1 MPKGSNQKLKLYHLS
16 RIMLELTDEDHYIT
30 MAQILEELARYDVTA
45 DRKSIYD
52 DLAALEHLGLEV
64 KGEAVGRSYHYHVV
78 DKQFELAELKLLVD
92 AIQSSKFI
100 TERKSHELIHKIEQ
114 FASRYEAQQ
123 LNRQVMVTGRV
134 KTLNEK
140 IYYNVDAIHAAIND
154 NKQISFEYMNWNMKK
169 ELVPRREEPY
179 VTSPWALAW
188 DDENYYLIGY
198 NANHQ
203 MINHYRVDKM
213 RRIKVLNEK
222 REGRAVFRE
231 FNPAKYAK
239 SSFGMFGGEVT
250 DVKLRCE
257 NSMIGVILDRF
268 GKDIMIRPDGKDHFI
283 TNVEVSVSDQF
294 FGWIFGLG
302 GQVQI
307 LSPADVVKKM
317 KETVRRVQAAHA

>member
-1 MPKGSNQKLKLYHLS
+1 MPKGSKQKLKLYHLS
-16 RIMLELTDEDHYIT
+16 RIMLEQTDEDHYIT
-30 MAQILEELARYDVTA
+30 MAQILEELERYDVTA

-52 DLAALEHLGLEV
+52 DLAALEHLGLDVE
-64 KGEAVGRSYHYHVV
+64 GEPDGRGYHYHVV
-78 DKQFELAELKLLVD
+78 NKQFELAELKLLVD

-100 TERKSHELIHKIEQ
+100 TERKSHELIRKIEQ

-123 LNRQVMVTGRV
+123 LNRQVMVAGRV
-134 KTLNEK
+134 KTMNEK

-154 NKQISFEYMNWNMKK
+154 NKQISFEYMNWNLKK

-213 RRIKVLNEK
+213 RKIKVLNEK

-239 SSFGMFGGEVT
+239 SSFGMFGGKVT

-257 NSMIGVILDRF
+257 NGMIGVILDRF
-268 GKDIMIRPDGKDHFI
+268 GKEIMIRPDGRDHFV

-302 GQVQI
+302 GQVRI

-317 KETVRRVQAAHA
+317 KETAMRVQAAHA

>member
-78 DKQFELAELKLLVD
+78 NKQFELAELKLLVD

-100 TERKSHELIHKIEQ
+100 TERKSHELIRKIEQ

-123 LNRQVMVTGRV
+123 LNRQVMVAGRV
-134 KTLNEK
+134 KTMNEK

-294 FGWIFGLG
+294 FGWVFALG
-302 GQVQI
+302 GMVQI

-317 KETVRRVQAAHA
+317 KETVRRVQTAHA